1 MTETA
6 GTSAAVSVR
15 ADVAQLLLGPVS
27 REVLM
32 HAQGPSRSSGEPDR
46 DARSRPSLLQHA
58 QDCHPGHC
66 PACEAVEGLIGR
78 VERKRRDLRTDGER
92 DSEA

>member
-32 HAQGPSRSSGEPDR
+32 HAQGPV
-46 DARSRPSLLQHA
+46 
-58 QDCHPGHC
+58 
-66 PACEAVEGLIGR
+66 AV
-78 VERKRRDLRTDGER
+78 VRR
-92 DSEA
+92 A